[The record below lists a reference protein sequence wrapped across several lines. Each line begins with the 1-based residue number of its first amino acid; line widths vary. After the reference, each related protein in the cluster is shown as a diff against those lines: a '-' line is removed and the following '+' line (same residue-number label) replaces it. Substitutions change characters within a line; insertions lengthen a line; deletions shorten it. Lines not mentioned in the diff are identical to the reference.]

1 MSQVTHKTALE
12 PMGHAADLEGG
23 LPFSP
28 SDALESLWRIFTSM
42 RTALVLILGLALLAL
57 LGAILVQAPAG
68 LTSDSQAYAA
78 WLQTLQPKY
87 GGWTGILDR
96 LGLFSVFQSIWFRAI
111 IVGLV
116 TSILACSVNRFRGL
130 WKTAVH
136 PRVRMA
142 DRFFSVAPLQAQVAT
157 ETGRETTLATVRDIL
172 GASHYRTV
180 VESDG
185 EIDYLYVDRFRWARF
200 GSLVAHLSLVM
211 ILVGAL
217 TGSLFGYRNAEFAAT
232 VGTRVPVGGDTGLT
246 LMATSFTDSYYANG
260 QPSDYASNLVLYR
273 GDTQVASK
281 TIRVNDPLDYGG
293 VMFYQSFFGPA
304 AIMQVADA
312 TGTSVFDAGVPL
324 LWASDDGTRRIGQ
337 FTLPSSGL
345 VVYVV
350 GVASG
355 MVDPSIKAGQM
366 QLEIYQ
372 TGAAQ
377 PSAIEV
383 LSQGEPTTIG
393 DFQYTFQREQQ
404 FTGLIVSRDP
414 GAVFVWL
421 GALALVIGL
430 FLIFMFPKRRMWLTL
445 RQLSAGGS
453 ELRLAATGREDA
465 TFAPEFGKLTDR
477 IRFAL
482 ERAG

>member
-1 MSQVTHKTALE
+1 MSQLTRKATLE
-12 PMGHAADLEGG
+12 PMANAADLEGG
-23 LPFSP
+23 LVFSP
-28 SDALESLWRIFTSM
+28 WEALEALWRIFTSM
-42 RTALVLILGLALLAL
+42 RTALVLILGLAFLAL
-57 LGAILVQAPAG
+57 LGAVLVQAPAG
-68 LTSDSQAYAA
+68 LASDQQSYAA
-78 WLQTLQPKY
+78 WLQTLQSKY

-142 DRFFSVAPLQAQVAT
+142 DRFFSVAPLQATV
-157 ETGRETTLATVRDIL
+157 ETAAERETTLATVRAVL
-172 GASHYRTV
+172 GSSRYRTV
-180 VESDG
+180 IESEG
-185 EIDYLYVDRFRWARF
+185 EIDHLYVDRFRWARF

-217 TGSLFGYRNAEFAAT
+217 AGSMFGYRDATFAAT

-246 LMATSFTDSYYANG
+246 LMATSFTDSYYENG

-273 GDTQVASK
+273 GDTQVATK
-281 TIRVNDPLDYGG
+281 TVRVNDPLDYDG

-304 AIMQVADA
+304 AIMQVADS
-312 TGTSVFDAGVPL
+312 TGTAVFDAGVPL
-324 LWASDDGTRRIGQ
+324 LWASDDGSRRIGQ
-337 FTLPSSGL
+337 FTLPSSGM

-350 GVASG
+350 GAASG
-355 MVDPSIKAGQM
+355 MVDPSIRAGQM

-372 TGAAQ
+372 AGADQ
-377 PSAIEV
+377 PFAIEV
-383 LSQGEPTTIG
+383 LSQGEPMTIG

-421 GALALVIGL
+421 GALALVVGL
-430 FLIFMFPKRRMWLTL
+430 FLIFMFPNRRMWLTFRRL
-445 RQLSAGGS
+445 PAGGG

-465 TFAPEFGKLTDR
+465 TFAPEFGKLAER
-477 IRFAL
+477 LRLAL